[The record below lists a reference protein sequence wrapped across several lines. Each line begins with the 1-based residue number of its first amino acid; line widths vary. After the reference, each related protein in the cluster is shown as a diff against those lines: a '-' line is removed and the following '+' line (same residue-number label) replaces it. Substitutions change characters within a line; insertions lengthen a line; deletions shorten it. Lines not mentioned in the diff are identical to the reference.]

1 MIPRFFE
8 DMPKDK
14 HEKGKWEMEV
24 LAIFPMKENVVY
36 SSQYE
41 GKKWRAYVKV
51 RLNAWWKDV
60 TTPGYYGIA
69 WRIKKIS

>member
-41 GKKWRAYVKV
+41 GKKWRTYVKV
-51 RLNAWWKDV
+51 RLNAW
-60 TTPGYYGIA
+60 
-69 WRIKKIS
+69 